1 MPRKHTD
8 SIVKRGE
15 IESTQKL
22 CTVYSQFT
30 TTGQALS
37 VGKDSECSGHGALPM
52 EPTVNAVYE
61 YSHSPSPICSSAQGS
76 CSFQL
81 HLSNVSMHKLQKRQ
95 LLLLIGQTQVSSK
108 PLADGMSFSLA
119 SWCPHMRVI
128 RAPHMPSLTSQM
140 LEMWATHSPG
150 AQGLSSLVDPKLTGE
165 PPWLVFPLPQVG
177 S

>member
-8 SIVKRGE
+8 SVVKRGE

-22 CTVYSQFT
+22 CTVYSLFT
-30 TTGQALS
+30 TTVQAPS
-37 VGKDSECSGHGALPM
+37 VGKDSEHSRCGAVPM

-61 YSHSPSPICSSAQGS
+61 YSHSPSLICSSAQGS

-128 RAPHMPSLTSQM
+128 RAPHMPSLTPQM
-140 LEMWATHSPG
+140 LEICGPHI
-150 AQGLSSLVDPKLTGE
+150 AQGPKACPHLRI
-165 PPWLVFPLPQVG
+165 Q